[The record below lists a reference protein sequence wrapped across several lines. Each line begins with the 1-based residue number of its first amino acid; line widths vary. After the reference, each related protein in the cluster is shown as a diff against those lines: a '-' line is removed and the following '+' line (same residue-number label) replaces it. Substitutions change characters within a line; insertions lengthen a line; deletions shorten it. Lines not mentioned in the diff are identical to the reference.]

1 MKNIAPVMAGVD
13 ARGWVT
19 LSRRSPKRAPSGAW
33 PVDPLGQIRIAS
45 EHAALEVDRAA
56 DGVDG
61 TGELDEQA
69 IAVV

>member
-1 MKNIAPVMAGVD
+1 MA
-13 ARGWVT
+13 T
-19 LSRRSPKRAPSGAW
+19 LYEH
-33 PVDPLGQIRIAS
+33 PLGQIRIAS